1 LGRLLDIGSE
11 LLDVCFVFFYRTIKK
26 CLAKP
31 IQSNEETRHKILK
44 IAKQL
49 NYRPNR
55 IARSLVN
62 HKSNLISLIVADIS
76 NPFFAELARGIE
88 DKARENGY
96 FVIYCSTDNNQED
109 LESRVRLMQE
119 VGVDGFIIAAV
130 SIKEP
135 IVEEIVDRNLPVVLI
150 NRRLKKHNANYVVV
164 DNEKGAFLAVEHQ
177 NQFSHSESEKI

>member
-1 LGRLLDIGSE
+1 LDIGSE

-119 VGVDGFIIAAV
+119 VGCLKMLFWRIIFCPIFGPGTIAQNILLWMLFV
-130 SIKEP
+130 PLCLVQKLGKE
-135 IVEEIVDRNLPVVLI
+135 NLQI
-150 NRRLKKHNANYVVV
+150 
-164 DNEKGAFLAVEHQ
+164 
-177 NQFSHSESEKI
+177 